1 MNHATSLQQA
11 LDNWSALYMQQSM
24 AGFMHFMRQ
33 NALSYSQISVLA
45 RLQQHGPTDIISIS
59 RELQISKAGAGQL
72 IHRMSQAGWV
82 ELRSS
87 TTDKRTRLISLTEA
101 GKLLVDESNQA
112 REQWMSD
119 IACKLPQ
126 DKQNELLQAFLCLI
140 DHFSKTTT

>member
-1 MNHATSLQQA
+1 MNQTTTLQQA
-11 LDNWSALYMQQSM
+11 LDTWSTLYMQQSM

-82 ELRSS
+82 ELHSS
-87 TTDKRTRLISLTEA
+87 NTDKRTRLISLTEA
-101 GKLLVDESNQA
+101 GKQLVQGSNQA
-112 REQWMSD
+112 RQQWMNEL
-119 IACKLPQ
+119 AANLPEDQQ
-126 DKQNELLQAFLCLI
+126 DELLQALTCLI
-140 DHFSKTTT
+140 DQFSKPTI